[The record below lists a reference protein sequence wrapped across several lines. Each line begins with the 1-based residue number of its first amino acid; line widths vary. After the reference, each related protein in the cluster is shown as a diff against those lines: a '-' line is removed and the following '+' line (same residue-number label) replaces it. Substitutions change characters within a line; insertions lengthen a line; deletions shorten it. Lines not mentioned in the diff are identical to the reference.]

1 MPTPLHLPGMLCGLT
16 GSVFQLRVWV
26 KTSFETSGLG
36 FCFFCMWTLSC
47 RPQTLGFCFKHA
59 SAKAGDGV
67 RERDFGFPRGRH
79 FVMKVILGNA
89 AQLPNPAA
97 GAVIARQKI
106 FLDV

>member
-16 GSVFQLRVWV
+16 GSVFELRVWV

-36 FCFFCMWTLSC
+36 FCFE
-47 RPQTLGFCFKHA
+47 HA

-67 RERDFGFPRGRH
+67 RERDFGFPRGGH

-97 GAVIARQKI
+97 GAVITRQKNI
-106 FLDV
+106 PGCLEY